1 MRGLCWRLRS
11 YLALDG
17 LAVIAAVVVAA
28 GAAHLLLDWWWRL
41 RVDMRAAL
49 LALIAAGLGVL
60 AWRRIVR
67 PWRGAPSPSRPWRMA
82 LLVERRFPELH
93 SVLISAVRFGR
104 GEVGPAEANS
114 PQLVGAVLRQAT
126 QQVAKLPLE
135 QVLDHRRARRSAGV
149 VAGLTT
155 LVATAFLIA
164 PGTLGLWFDRAVLLA
179 DTPWPQRTRLVV
191 ESDGGE
197 FRAARGDDLEIHA
210 SVPPGY
216 EAPRLVEIV
225 YTTADGRAARD
236 HMVRVGERGYR
247 HTFSRLTE
255 ELEFYL
261 RGGDDQTRTYAV
273 RLADRPAV
281 EQVTVT
287 VIPPSYTGLA
297 AYRLP
302 QGQRSVEV
310 LPGSEVRWSVL
321 PSKPIRKATL
331 MSDAEAL
338 AEATPEEPE
347 SRPSPS
353 RDLQVARTFPGS
365 GGTSALTESR
375 GSPWKIT
382 FRPERSQTVYF
393 ALVDELGLESG
404 RDRGGRGA
412 GPMRFAIRLLKDE
425 APQVSLKLDG
435 APDMI
440 TEAAV
445 LSAEVAVGDDFG
457 LATGQLV
464 YQLSREG
471 ETERTL
477 DLADLAPGSKRY
489 ETRMEV
495 AAASLTVLPG
505 DRVTLYARA
514 ADQDDVSGPNVGSSS
529 AVTLRGVTAEE
540 LLAELSR
547 QEQQCRRDF
556 EAAIDA
562 QEGLRRELLTLAGQ
576 ATNLQ
581 DASPPESG
589 PERAPG
595 SSSAEPGIGSAEP
608 HSSLA
613 TPNSNPSGR
622 AAPAPGAQKAAAA
635 ERRQRQVAASVAGVR
650 QRFERILV
658 QMRVNRLD
666 TEAVRQRLGDGI
678 IGPLTRLERRDLVG
692 AADAL
697 RNLASAAP
705 GEVPALFEAID
716 PQQAKLLA
724 DMRAVLDQMLQ
735 WEGFQETVAMLR
747 EILRLQQELNTET
760 QKEIE
765 RQAGDVLKD
774 E

>member
-1 MRGLCWRLRS
+1 MHAGVGEKEFADRVLRPMRGLCWRLRS

-28 GAAHLLLDWWWRL
+28 GAVHLLLDWWWRL

-67 PWRGAPSPSRPWRMA
+67 PWRGAPSSSQPWRMA
-82 LLVERRFPELH
+82 LLVERRFPGLH

-104 GEVGPAEANS
+104 GEVGPTEANS

-126 QQVAKLPLE
+126 QQVAGLPLE

-149 VAGLTT
+149 VAGLTA

-197 FRAARGDDLEIHA
+197 FRAARGDDLEIRA
-210 SVPPGY
+210 NVPPGY
-216 EAPRLVEIV
+216 EVPRLVEIV
-225 YTTADGRAARD
+225 YTTADGRVARD

-261 RGGDDQTRTYAV
+261 QGGDDRTHAYAV

-281 EQVTVT
+281 EQVAVT
-287 VIPPSYTGLA
+287 VVPPGYTGLA

-302 QGQRSVEV
+302 RGQRSVEV

-331 MSDAEAL
+331 MSDAGVL
-338 AEATPEEPE
+338 AEATPQEPASQPGQGADTPTAGRGNGE
-347 SRPSPS
+347 GEAATGGGGWNRPY
-353 RDLQVARTFPGS
+353 R
-365 GGTSALTESR
+365 GGPAVTT
-375 GSPWKIT
+375 WKAA

-393 ALVDELGLESG
+393 ALVDELGLEGG

-412 GPMRFAIRLLKDE
+412 GPMRFAIRVLKDE
-425 APQVSLKLDG
+425 APQVGLKLNG

-445 LSAEVAVGDDFG
+445 LSAAITVGDDFG
-457 LATGQLV
+457 LATGELV

-471 ETERTL
+471 ETEHAL
-477 DLADLAPGSKRY
+477 ELANLAPGSKRC
-489 ETRMEV
+489 ETRMDV
-495 AAASLTVLPG
+495 AAASMTVLPG

-514 ADQDDVSGPNVGSSS
+514 ADQDNVNGPNVGSSS
-529 AVTLRGVTAEE
+529 ALTLRGVTAEE
-540 LLAELSR
+540 LLVELSR

-556 EAAIDA
+556 EAAIEA
-562 QEGLRRELLTLAGQ
+562 QENLRRELLTLAGEAANGQ
-576 ATNLQ
+576 N
-581 DASPPESG
+581 S
-589 PERAPG
+589 AP
-595 SSSAEPGIGSAEP
+595 
-608 HSSLA
+608 
-613 TPNSNPSGR
+613 T
-622 AAPAPGAQKAAAA
+622 PGAQKAATA
-635 ERRQRQVAASVAGVR
+635 ERRQRQVTASVAGVR

-666 TEAVRQRLGDGI
+666 TEAVRRRLGDGI
-678 IGPLTRLERRDLVG
+678 IAPLTRLERRDLVA

-697 RNLASAAP
+697 RSLASAAP
-705 GEVPALFEAID
+705 GEVPALMEAID

-735 WEGFQETVAMLR
+735 WEGFQETVTMLR

-765 RQAGDVLKD
+765 RQAGDVFKD